1 MPFPQAHALLIGVG
15 TYIHASRY
23 NVPTTAADAQALAA
37 LVQDAQFCGYP
48 PDQVTLLTDAQA
60 TRADILAAL
69 ERLAQ
74 TSADDTVLLFYSG
87 HGEYDRSSNYTLTTH
102 DTQWQDGR
110 VVTGT
115 GISQAELLTKLR
127 AIPASRVLLIF
138 NACHAGHLSPTLGDE
153 APPTGH
159 ALPEQTANALLATG
173 SGRVVITACREN
185 QVAFVGSGEHTLFAQ
200 ALLEGLRGGGEVYN
214 RNGYISVFD
223 LYTHLYYTLDE
234 AVPRL
239 VPQFVR
245 DQYGS
250 KQEPELTI
258 LKGVGPFA
266 VARYRGATTLGDFP
280 ADQSPL
286 DRETAVREVAPG
298 RSQRAFQNISSTVT
312 IQGDNSGQ
320 SVGIN
325 YGTLSQNQQTINNQA
340 PNQGA
345 QGNFQGPVTFN
356 QSGTTF
362 DQRGQQ
368 IRGDQYNASRDI
380 VQAGRDVTQ
389 VRGDYVHGDKVR
401 GDKVGGDQI
410 RGDITIGDVS
420 GAGIAIGHK
429 AHSSGRNVATSGG
442 DYAGGN
448 IDKRAGTVV
457 SGDQFTMS
465 GTFSGAML
473 NIKST
478 LSNVAQRI
486 GAAPHGDAATKA
498 QLQALITQLSAELQQ
513 VPAEH
518 ARDAEAVAET
528 AKVVVEQATKAQ
540 PNKQLVQISAE
551 GLKQAAQNLAA
562 VLPTVLPLAQKIA
575 EALRTVAIS

>member
-23 NVPTTAADAQALAA
+23 NVPTTAADAQALAT
-37 LVQDAQFCGYP
+37 LVQDEQFCGYP
-48 PDQVTLLTDAQA
+48 PDQVALLTDAQA

-69 ERLAQ
+69 ERLSQ
-74 TSADDTVLLFYSG
+74 TSVDDTVFLFYSG
-87 HGEYDRSSNYTLTTH
+87 HGEYDRSGTYTLTTH
-102 DTQWQDGR
+102 DTQWQDRR

-115 GISQAELLTKLR
+115 GISQAELLTTLR

-200 ALLEGLRGGGEVYN
+200 ALLEGLRGGGDVYN

-245 DQYGS
+245 DRYGS

-266 VARYRGATTLGDFP
+266 VARYHGATTLGDFP

-298 RSQRAFQNISSTVT
+298 RSQRAFQNISGTVT

-389 VRGDYVHGDKVR
+389 VRGDYVHGDKVG
-401 GDKVGGDQI
+401 GDKIQ
-410 RGDITIGDVS
+410 GDITIGDVS

-429 AHSSGRNVATSGG
+429 AQSSVRNVDTSGG
-442 DYAGGN
+442 DYAEGN
-448 IDKRAGTVV
+448 IDKRAGTFV

-465 GTFSGAML
+465 GNFSGAML

-478 LSNVAQRI
+478 LSNVTQSI
-486 GAAPHGDAATKA
+486 GAAPHGDEATKA
-498 QLQALITQLSAELQQ
+498 QLQALIAQLSAELLQ

-518 ARDAEAVAET
+518 ANDAEAVAET
-528 AKVVVEQATKAQ
+528 AKAMVEQATKAQ

-551 GLKQAAQNLAA
+551 GLQQAAQNLAA

-575 EALRTVAIS
+575 EALRTVAGI